1 MHLTTLG
8 HLLRNVKSYTNWQK
22 RTKHSLTI
30 VGNLHQT
37 NKLFRYRKEMF
48 RWLASSPCKRN
59 VKSGLWHILMLVRIQ
74 QLNVRFSIQDVFIK
88 SEKRT
93 KVLLKLT
100 G

>member
-1 MHLTTLG
+1 MHLTTLE
-8 HLLRNVKSYTNWQK
+8 HLLRNVKSYTKWQK

-37 NKLFRYRKEMF
+37 NKLFIYRKEMF
-48 RWLASSPCKRN
+48 RWLESSPWKRH
-59 VKSGLWHILMLVRIQ
+59 VTSGLWHILMLVRQ
-74 QLNVRFSIQDVFIK
+74 QRLNVFFSIQDVFIK

-93 KVLLKLT
+93 KVLLKWT